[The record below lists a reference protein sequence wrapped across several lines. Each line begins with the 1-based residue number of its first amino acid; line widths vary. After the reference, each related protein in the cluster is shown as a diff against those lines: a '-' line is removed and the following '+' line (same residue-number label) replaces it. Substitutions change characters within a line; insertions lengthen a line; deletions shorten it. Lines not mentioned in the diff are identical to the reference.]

1 MASRETLP
9 GARRAT
15 KLRPLA
21 GLLLLAGLLGGTMAQ
36 AAVIT
41 VHSGEKIQAA
51 IDRAA
56 AGDEIHIERG
66 RYVENLRVDRTLTL
80 RGINRPTIS
89 GSNKGDT
96 IRVIAPDVVI
106 EGLIVTD
113 SGDSLLKQNAGIYI
127 QPGAHRAIVR
137 NCFLSYNLFG
147 LWIEKA
153 NDVQVLNNN
162 ITGKRNYDS
171 AKRGNGVELYNTK
184 GARIIGNEI
193 SFVRDALYIDVSHHA
208 VFQRNRLHHSRYGTH
223 YMNSYYNLWEDN
235 DTWHN
240 RGGLALMEVRDQ
252 TIRNNRAWKNS
263 DHGIM
268 LRTLQDSEVDGNWV
282 ANNGRGFFVYDVEY
296 IKLRDNV
303 VANNRIGV
311 HLSGSPRNEVDGNDF
326 VDNQQQVKYAGTR
339 DLAWGGKKGNFWSN
353 YRGWDRNDDGRGDI
367 PYEANDMVDRLTW
380 RYPGVRLL
388 MASPAVQALRMVGQQ
403 FPILRVPS
411 VVEQRPRMN
420 PLAAEWAP
428 WLAKTRNNLYNAPE
442 NLRDDVTLDVRPG
455 EVFGLIGHNGA
466 GKSTLFKIMLGL
478 LAPTSGS
485 IHIAGEPVGQAS
497 ALQVRRRIGYLPE
510 NVALWDN
517 LSGLET
523 LKFFARLK
531 GLDTAGCAALLTK
544 VGLEHAGDRPVRAY
558 SKGMRQRLG
567 FAQALQGNPQVL
579 FLDEPTTGLDPRA
592 IHFFWDTLAELR
604 DRGLTIV
611 LTSHILAELQNRVDR
626 VAVMAN
632 GRIQALGS
640 LTELR
645 AGFDLPLHMQIQLK
659 PGTDAAAMLRWLQ
672 ALPDELATLPV
683 REHRATGSVVID
695 VPHRHKM
702 RLLQHLLSAQEYVA
716 DIQVQEPSLEDM
728 FFASPD
734 DQAARNTPASAGTP
748 DRQPTTPQTS
758 TGGQA

>member
-1 MASRETLP
+1 M
-9 GARRAT
+9 
-15 KLRPLA
+15 
-21 GLLLLAGLLGGTMAQ
+21 
-36 AAVIT
+36 
-41 VHSGEKIQAA
+41 
-51 IDRAA
+51 
-56 AGDEIHIERG
+56 
-66 RYVENLRVDRTLTL
+66 
-80 RGINRPTIS
+80 
-89 GSNKGDT
+89 
-96 IRVIAPDVVI
+96 
-106 EGLIVTD
+106 
-113 SGDSLLKQNAGIYI
+113 
-127 QPGAHRAIVR
+127 R

-208 VFQRNRLHHSRYGTH
+208 IFQRNRLHHSRYGTH

-380 RYPGVRLL
+380 RYPGVRML

-420 PLAAEWAP
+420 PLAAKWAP

-442 NLRDDVTLDVRPG
+442 NLR
-455 EVFGLIGHNGA
+455 H
-466 GKSTLFKIMLGL
+466 
-478 LAPTSGS
+478 
-485 IHIAGEPVGQAS
+485 
-497 ALQVRRRIGYLPE
+497 
-510 NVALWDN
+510 
-517 LSGLET
+517 
-523 LKFFARLK
+523 
-531 GLDTAGCAALLTK
+531 
-544 VGLEHAGDRPVRAY
+544 
-558 SKGMRQRLG
+558 
-567 FAQALQGNPQVL
+567 
-579 FLDEPTTGLDPRA
+579 
-592 IHFFWDTLAELR
+592 
-604 DRGLTIV
+604 
-611 LTSHILAELQNRVDR
+611 
-626 VAVMAN
+626 
-632 GRIQALGS
+632 GR
-640 LTELR
+640 
-645 AGFDLPLHMQIQLK
+645 
-659 PGTDAAAMLRWLQ
+659 
-672 ALPDELATLPV
+672 
-683 REHRATGSVVID
+683 
-695 VPHRHKM
+695 
-702 RLLQHLLSAQEYVA
+702 
-716 DIQVQEPSLEDM
+716 
-728 FFASPD
+728 
-734 DQAARNTPASAGTP
+734 
-748 DRQPTTPQTS
+748 
-758 TGGQA
+758 